1 MSDDPDAELLG
12 RLMSEWK
19 AAFGSAATGVRDLV
33 ERTDYDKAGELSHV
47 VREIAEERGGAINR
61 SRLGWWIK
69 RHEGRFVANLRIIP
83 DKAAGGNAKVWR
95 IVSGS
100 SGPSA
105 YSPQQPKVS
114 NSFAHTVEVA
124 I

>member
-19 AAFGSAATGVRDLV
+19 TSFGSAATGVRDLV
-33 ERTDYDKAGELSHV
+33 ERADFDKTGELSHV
-47 VREIAEERGGAINR
+47 VREIAEERGGINR

-69 RHEGRFVANLRIIP
+69 RHEGRFVENRRILP

-100 SGPSA
+100 SGSSA
-105 YSPQQPKVS
+105 FSPQQPKVS
-114 NSFAHTVEVA
+114 SSLAHTVEVE

>member
-12 RLMSEWK
+12 RLMSEWG

-33 ERTDYDKAGELSHV
+33 ERADFDKAGELSHV

-69 RHEGRFVANLRIIP
+69 RHEGRFVDNRRIIP
-83 DKAAGGNAKVWR
+83 DKSAGGNAKVWR

-100 SGPSA
+100 SASSA
-105 YSPQQPKVS
+105 FSSQQPKDAKPIPCVIE
-114 NSFAHTVEVA
+114 VE